1 MDGVNPRRA
10 WVRTSPPTRCPQAR
24 LLEPYWQCLPSLR
37 SPSPSPSCAVGDT
50 DGGSKKEAYATL
62 HANIDKLQAAT
73 KIFSSRLDAG
83 ISAHP
88 PQRGRSAPS
97 R

>member
-1 MDGVNPRRA
+1 MQIPTYTLPAGSSPRTLLA
-10 WVRTSPPTRCPQAR
+10 VPAVSAFPVPVPLNALWV
-24 LLEPYWQCLPSLR
+24 
-37 SPSPSPSCAVGDT
+37 T